1 VPSFRQG
8 QKLAEP
14 EHLVAYGGATAPRG
28 ARTSSHIIELDLDGK
43 EPNVALEIMNL
54 QRALAND
61 VPDFVV
67 DLVEIATYV
76 YCADQV
82 VSRGGESVLATGEG
96 WRRNFLFCV
105 PVRRP
110 DLWSSDEI
118 SEVLKRTLSFLSDDS
133 YEFSF
138 TRHSAAKPLQ
148 SYLPLQEAPAQAKEI
163 EQVLLF
169 SGGLDSLA
177 GAVRE
182 AVVDEHRVALVS
194 HRSSPKISSRQKFLV
209 EELHRFTRHAPL
221 HIPVWAHRQCL
232 AGREYTQ
239 RTRSFLFAS
248 LAFAVARVLKLDRIR
263 FYENGVVSLN
273 LPISEQAIGARAT
286 RTTHPKV
293 LKGFA
298 QLFGLLLQAEFV
310 VENPFLWMTR
320 AEIVNVIGDAGC
332 GELIRNSVSCM
343 HTHEQTATQ
352 PHCGRCS
359 QCVGRRFATLASKY
373 QKDDPVDIYRVD
385 LLTGERDDDKDR
397 TLVESFMRNSHDM
410 RDINEFELNG
420 SHGEII
426 RVLRHVPG
434 LNANEV
440 ALKILELHR
449 KHGDEVARVMEEAV
463 RNHSSEI
470 LDARLPESCAIILSL
485 PEKYKARSKQSVQV
499 TSAVAQN
506 SPHERSRSRP
516 SKLPYSPNDDRVYQL
531 IGEAKFKTLTNDE
544 IRKRFGPRINRIFGK
559 NKRSLNAIRSLLN
572 RIRRHWDLPSS
583 QEILKGAS
591 RLEAARREST
601 IGQANAG

>member
-1 VPSFRQG
+1 MRSRSFVPSFKQG

-14 EHLVAYGGATAPRG
+14 EHLVVCGGARPPRG
-28 ARTSSHIIELDLDGK
+28 ARASNQVIQLDLDGT
-43 EPNVALEIMNL
+43 EPNVTLEIMNL
-54 QRALAND
+54 ERALAND
-61 VPDFVV
+61 VPDFLV

-76 YCADQV
+76 YCADQFV
-82 VSRGGESVLATGEG
+82 RRGGEGVLAAGEG

-110 DLWSSDEI
+110 DLWSSEEI
-118 SEVLKRTLSFLSDDS
+118 SDVLKRTLSFLSDDS

-138 TRHSAAKPLQ
+138 AGHSAAKSLQ
-148 SYLPLQEAPAQAKEI
+148 SYLPLDEAPAQAKQI

-177 GAVRE
+177 GAVRT

-194 HRSSPKISSRQKFLV
+194 HRSNPKISHRQESLV
-209 EELHRFTRHAPL
+209 KHLRRFTKHAAL
-221 HIPVWAHRQCL
+221 HIPVWAYRDCST
-232 AGREYTQ
+232 GREYTQ

-298 QLFGLLLQAEFV
+298 QLFGLLLQKDFV
-310 VENPFLWMTR
+310 VENPFLWRTR

-332 GELIRNSVSCM
+332 GELIQHSVSCM
-343 HTHEQTATQ
+343 HTHEQTVTQ

-359 QCVGRRFATLASKY
+359 QCVGRRFATLASRY
-373 QKDDPVDIYRVD
+373 SKDDPADIYRVD

-397 TLVESFMRNSHDM
+397 TLVESFIRNAQDM
-410 RDINEFELNG
+410 RDINEFGLNG

-426 RVLRHVPG
+426 RVLRHVRG

-449 KHGDEVARVMEEAV
+449 KHGAEVARVMEEAV
-463 RNHSSEI
+463 GNHSAEI
-470 LDARLPESCAIILSL
+470 LDAKLPESCAIILSL
-485 PEKYKARSKQSVQV
+485 PEKYKAHSKQSAQA

-506 SPHERSRSRP
+506 SPHERSRSGP
-516 SKLPYSPNDDRVYQL
+516 SKSPYSSTEHQVYQL
-531 IGEAKFKTLTNDE
+531 IGEANFKTLTNDE
-544 IRKRFGPRINRIFGK
+544 IRKRFGPRINRIPEK
-559 NKRSLNAIRSLLN
+559 KKRSPSAIRSLLN

-583 QEILKGAS
+583 QEILRGA
-591 RLEAARREST
+591 
-601 IGQANAG
+601 